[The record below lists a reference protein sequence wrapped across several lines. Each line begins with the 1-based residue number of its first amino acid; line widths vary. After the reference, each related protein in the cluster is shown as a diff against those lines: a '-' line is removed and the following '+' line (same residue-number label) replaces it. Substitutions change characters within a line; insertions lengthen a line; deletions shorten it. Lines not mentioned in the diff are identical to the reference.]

1 MKYNFRPM
9 FGICRGFACDVG
21 ACKFVASGQLQL
33 TNHIKHTHGKDDE
46 EDSISVSSDE
56 EDVAKELKI
65 VSKKKVQELVHTKKK
80 ASVISKLGKF

>member
-1 MKYNFRPM
+1 MKYDFRPM

-46 EDSISVSSDE
+46 EDSTSVSSE
-56 EDVAKELKI
+56 EDVAKEHKI
-65 VSKKKVQELVHTKKK
+65 VSKNKVQELVHTTKKS
-80 ASVISKLGKF
+80 SVISKLGKF

>member
-1 MKYNFRPM
+1 MKFDFRPM

-46 EDSISVSSDE
+46 EHSSSVSSDE

-65 VSKKKVQELVHTKKK
+65 VSKKKVQELVHFKKK

>member
-33 TNHIKHTHGKDDE
+33 TNHIKYTHGKDDE
-46 EDSISVSSDE
+46 EDSTSVSSDE
-56 EDVAKELKI
+56 EDVAKEVKI
-65 VSKKKVQELVHTKKK
+65 VSKKEVQELVHTKKK
-80 ASVISKLGKF
+80 SSVISKLGKF